1 MRFAATR
8 LPLLIAATA
17 SVVVGQTSNS
27 KTCAAQNVVD
37 RCVQD
42 MQFQLEGCD
51 TYDFAC
57 QCTRSTNVVDCYNN
71 CPDLI
76 ASTTAQSIRQQ
87 NCANAKAY
95 ATTTTFGAAPSQT
108 ATGTRTHPHNASATS
123 SGTPSGLEENNAGA
137 DYSDSGSETGS
148 GSETSNAAPTKTL
161 TGLQGEITTAGPS
174 PTSGAAMNAVKRSGT
189 WVAFLGLALG
199 VMM

>member
-42 MQFQLEGCD
+42 MQFQLEGCE

-108 ATGTRTHPHNASATS
+108 ATGTNTHPHNASATS

-148 GSETSNAAPTKTL
+148 GSGTSDAAPTKTL
-161 TGLQGEITTAGPS
+161 TGLQGGEYDG
-174 PTSGAAMNAVKRSGT
+174 GT
-189 WVAFLGLALG
+189 EPDVWSRDECREEVGDLGSVFG
-199 VMM
+199 VGVGGYD